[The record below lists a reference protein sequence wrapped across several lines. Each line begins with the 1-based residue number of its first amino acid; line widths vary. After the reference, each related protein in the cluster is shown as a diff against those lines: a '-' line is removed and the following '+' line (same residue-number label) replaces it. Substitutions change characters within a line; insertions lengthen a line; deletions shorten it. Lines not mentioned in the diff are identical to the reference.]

1 VDDKPPIHIESKVTT
16 AGARADPGDHTSGP
30 WSSANRVVRGPGRW
44 SRLAGVVAVVGLLA
58 GGLLWWA
65 NDGEGNDDGAGEPSC
80 SIGGDRVRAARIARV
95 RTHRGLTVEGRV
107 ADPSAFRRSADP
119 IVLGPTAVLKL
130 NTREEAPDAAG
141 RCVIRATVP
150 AVDRHDAFGERLV
163 GANLLLTLDED
174 GNIARIVVRS
184 APDDSELVLELDTR
198 EGERQAV
205 VVAAPGSGR

>member
-1 VDDKPPIHIESKVTT
+1 
-16 AGARADPGDHTSGP
+16 
-30 WSSANRVVRGPGRW
+30 
-44 SRLAGVVAVVGLLA
+44 VVAVVGLLA

-65 NDGEGNDDGAGEPSC
+65 NVGEGNDDGAGEPSC

-174 GNIARIVVRS
+174 GNIPRIVVRS
-184 APDDSELVLELDTR
+184 APDDPELVLELDTR
-198 EGERQAV
+198 EGEPQAV
-205 VVAAPGSGR
+205 VVAPPGSGR